1 MEFVE
6 RDLNDFKNSIR
17 DVFNLLSINGKYSVI
32 GSSSIKN
39 ILYNSDFDLMEFDD
53 FKGHEK
59 TQLKYIQKRF
69 LDKFEKAKET
79 KHDYITDFKCGLDSD
94 GEPLRWSYEDM
105 KNDYKVMANHE
116 KKTFEEA
123 LLDKSTI
130 KMDLISFIDGV
141 LVEFS
146 ENFYFKFGK
155 GKDAITNFKKEEMTT
170 KKILESI
177 KNDFKIKIKEKKLM
191 KALKRKFAYHKLKD
205 IEGEQKMLLTLTDFF
220 NSEAG
225 RVSKYVS
232 DVETILLLLEKY
244 PSFNI
249 DDVKNNLQNIKQGL
263 SYAYSLE
270 SSSDFIDKICKCK
283 TVPPMIKKMNLLI
296 NYLNKFIYLQSKNFF
311 QSNKFSMKKI

>member
-59 TQLKYIQKRF
+59 KQLKYIQKRF
-69 LDKFEKAKET
+69 LKKFKEA
-79 KHDYITDFKCGLDSD
+79 DEGGRDFITDFKCGNDSD
-94 GEPLRWSYEDM
+94 GEPLRWAYEDM
-105 KNDYKVMANHE
+105 KNDYKIMANGQ

-123 LLDKSTI
+123 LTEKSTI
-130 KMDLISFIDGV
+130 KMDIISLIDGV

-155 GKDAITNFKKEEMTT
+155 GKNALTNYKKEEVTE
-170 KKILESI
+170 KNILESI
-177 KNDFKIKIKEKKLM
+177 KKDFVKKIKEKKLL
-191 KALKRKFAYHKLKD
+191 KAIKRKFTYWKFKD
-205 IEGEQKMLLTLTDFF
+205 IEGHQDMLLTLTDFL
-220 NSEAG
+220 NSQVG
-225 RVSKYVS
+225 RCAKFVS

-244 PSFNI
+244 PNFNI